1 MRGFAL
7 RSYRAVSS
15 TGVMIVL
22 LLVIELQST
31 ITAQQATPGSTPVA
45 VPTAVD
51 TPAATAPPD
60 FQSLGVNE
68 LGAVPVLMYH
78 TFTTGEATD
87 IFMRNLGDFR
97 NDLFWLYDHNF
108 HVISLRDLIDNT
120 IDVPAGKHPVV
131 LTFDDASA
139 SQFQFMVG
147 DNGELVP
154 TPDSAVGVLES
165 FFAEYPDFGRGGHFG
180 VTGYLCFA
188 NEHDP
193 AGVNTW
199 ETHCP
204 LKLQWLSDHGYEV
217 GNHTWNHPSLSAVD
231 GETVNNE
238 VARTAAF
245 INANVDGPGNQA
257 SILTLPFGEL
267 PAEDSDGYAYLV
279 DGVWWDGHQ
288 YDIDAIALVNRGPMY
303 SPSSSRFTPYR
314 IMRFNTDPAS
324 IAVWFGIMER
334 GEMPL
339 YTSDG
344 DPATVV
350 IPDPVPD
357 SLQSQ
362 FDLGLISA
370 SGKHLLR
377 YAADGTEEKIV
388 EDLFAQSPEE

>member
-1 MRGFAL
+1 MRGFGL
-7 RSYRAVSS
+7 WSHRAVIL
-15 TGVMIVL
+15 TVVMIVL
-22 LLVIELQST
+22 LPFVEHQSAVI
-31 ITAQQATPGSTPVA
+31 AQQTTPRSTPIADSPSVATPATA
-45 VPTAVD
+45 VPMD
-51 TPAATAPPD
+51 LR
-60 FQSLGVNE
+60 SLGVNE

-87 IFMRNLGDFR
+87 LWMRNLDDFR
-97 NDLFWLYDHNF
+97 NDLLWLYEHNF
-108 HVISLRDLIDNT
+108 YVISLRDLVDNT

-139 SQFQFMVG
+139 NQFQFVLAE
-147 DNGELVP
+147 NGELVP
-154 TPDSAVGVLES
+154 SPSSAVGVLES
-165 FFAEYPDFGRGGHFG
+165 FFADYPDFGRGGHFA

-188 NEHDP
+188 NENDP

-199 ETHCP
+199 DTHCP

-231 GETVNNE
+231 GESVNNE

-245 INANVDGPGNQA
+245 INAHVDGPGNQA

-267 PAEDSDGYAYLV
+267 PAEGSEGHAYLM
-279 DGVWWDGHQ
+279 DGVWWDGYQ
-288 YDIDAIALVNRGPMY
+288 YEIDAITLVNGGPTH
-303 SPSSSRFTPYR
+303 SPSSSRFDPYG
-314 IMRFNTDPAS
+314 ILRFNTDS
-324 IAVWFGIMER
+324 HTLAVWFGIMER
-334 GEMPL
+334 GEIPL

-362 FDLGLISA
+362 FDLALVSA
-370 SGKHLLR
+370 SGKHLVR
-377 YAADGTEEKIV
+377 YPIDAAEG
-388 EDLFAQSPEE
+388 